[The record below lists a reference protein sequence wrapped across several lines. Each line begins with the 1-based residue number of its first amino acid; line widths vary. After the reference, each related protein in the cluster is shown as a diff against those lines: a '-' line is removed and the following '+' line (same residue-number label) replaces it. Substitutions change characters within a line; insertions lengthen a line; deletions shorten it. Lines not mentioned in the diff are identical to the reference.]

1 MCLSLIFCKTYLH
14 NVCVISFERYRLILL
29 LLLVTMKCMKLHVE
43 YCQSYCDRLILLVT
57 ALRYTEWLVIYLLSI
72 ENDCVLEF

>member
-1 MCLSLIFCKTYLH
+1 MC
-14 NVCVISFERYRLILL
+14 
-29 LLLVTMKCMKLHVE
+29 LLLVFHKT
-43 YCQSYCDRLILLVT
+43 YILFVFFLLWDT